1 MNIRNKIM
9 FKLYKYSIKGLEK
22 IDKLSREYGLENSQ
36 EFINWQDSINSI
48 SVR

>member
-9 FKLYKYSIKGLEK
+9 FKLYKQSIKDLER
-22 IDKLSREYGLENSQ
+22 IDELSREYGLENSQ